1 MLHHIKG
8 CLEDTYLDNTI
19 LHHRTN
25 DLKSNSTT
33 EKITDKILNL
43 AASVKT
49 NENEVF
55 ISALVVINNKLN
67 KKGTEV
73 NKILMDKLGTRQLL
87 FIDNKNFDLKMLNKS
102 RLHLNEYGTTHLA
115 NKHY

>member
-19 LHHRTN
+19 LNHRTN

-33 EKITDKILNL
+33 EEITDKILNL

-55 ISALVVINNKLN
+55 ISGLVVINNKLN

-87 FIDNKNFDLKMLNKS
+87 FIDNKNFDLKML
-102 RLHLNEYGTTHLA
+102 
-115 NKHY
+115 